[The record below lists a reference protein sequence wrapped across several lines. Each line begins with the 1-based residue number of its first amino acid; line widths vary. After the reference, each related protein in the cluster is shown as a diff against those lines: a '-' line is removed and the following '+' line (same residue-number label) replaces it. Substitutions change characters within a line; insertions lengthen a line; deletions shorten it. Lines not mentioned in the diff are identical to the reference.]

1 MWTGGHHDLCDF
13 KDHGCDDDHY
23 HLDIHDLV
31 DHVYNDDH
39 DNIYDHGFV
48 DVTMTIVT
56 ISLQAIADH
65 GLVRKLGFTGST
77 EIGHTIMRLCH
88 HFRHHKHHH
97 HYYFHHRH
105 HHHCIS
111 FKVLRGLK
119 PQKGFPRAW
128 RQVPSHLLCRL

>member
-1 MWTGGHHDLCDF
+1 MTPPPPDVWTGGHHDLCDF
-13 KDHGCDDDHY
+13 KDHGCDDHY
-23 HLDIHDLV
+23 HPDIHDLV

-77 EIGHTIMRLCH
+77 EIGHTIMR
-88 HFRHHKHHH
+88 
-97 HYYFHHRH
+97 
-105 HHHCIS
+105 S
-111 FKVLRGLK
+111 G
-119 PQKGFPRAW
+119 PP
-128 RQVPSHLLCRL
+128 

>member
-1 MWTGGHHDLCDF
+1 MIIIIKMIMITMMIMLIIHDDPSPPDVWTGGHHDLCDF

-23 HLDIHDLV
+23 YLDIHDLV

-39 DNIYDHGFV
+39 DYINDHGFV
-48 DVTMTIVT
+48 YVMMTIVT

-88 HFRHHKHHH
+88 H
-97 HYYFHHRH
+97 HYY
-105 HHHCIS
+105 
-111 FKVLRGLK
+111 
-119 PQKGFPRAW
+119 
-128 RQVPSHLLCRL
+128 